1 MDWQSL
7 YVSLKLATVTTLIL
21 LIISTPLAFWLAHTN
36 NRFKDVVSAIVT
48 LPIVMPSTVIGFYL
62 LIFMGP
68 NGPLGQIT
76 QSLGMG
82 LLSFTF
88 VGLVFGSIIY
98 SLPFVVQPLR
108 NSFEYVGRSPIEA
121 AQVLGVSN
129 IRSFFSI
136 VLPLSKPGILT
147 ASVLGFAHTMGEFGL
162 ILMIGGSIPGETK
175 VISVSIF
182 ESVESLE
189 WSKAYM
195 MSGVMLVSSFCLI
208 FFMNKIQKKWGQDL
222 VIHAKS

>member
-7 YVSLKLATVTTLIL
+7 FVSLKLATVTTLIL

-68 NGPLGQIT
+68 SGPLGQLT

-108 NSFEYVGRSPIEA
+108 NSFEHVGRSPIEA

-129 IRSFFSI
+129 MRSFFSI
-136 VLPLSKPGILT
+136 VLPLAKPGILT